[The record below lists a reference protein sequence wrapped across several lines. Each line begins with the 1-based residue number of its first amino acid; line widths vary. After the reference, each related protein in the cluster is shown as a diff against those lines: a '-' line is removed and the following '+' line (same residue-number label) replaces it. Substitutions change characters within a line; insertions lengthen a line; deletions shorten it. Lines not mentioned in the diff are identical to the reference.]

1 MGESLGEKAGKFF
14 GGLFTGGAA
23 NIIETV
29 GNVVDKFHTSDE
41 QRISLENE
49 MKRAEMSYKAEMKSL
64 DIKETGL
71 YLADIDS
78 ARDNQSRVQ
87 ESENAS
93 WLSKN
98 TQPLL
103 ALLLVGLCFGIFGY
117 VLFGGLKMNP
127 QTSNVTMM
135 ILGGLIGVL
144 GQVVS
149 YFFGSSRSSGEKTK
163 QISSIIAQPQNK

>member
-1 MGESLGEKAGKFF
+1 M
-14 GGLFTGGAA
+14 GLFSNLFAGGTA
-23 NIIETV
+23 NLVESV
-29 GNVVDKFHTSDE
+29 GTAIDKVFTSDE

-49 MKRAEMSYKAEMKSL
+49 IRKAELSHKAEMRSL
-64 DIKETGL
+64 DIKEEGL
-71 YLADIDS
+71 YLADTDS

-103 ALLLVGLCFGIFGY
+103 ALVLVGLCFGMFGK
-117 VLFGGLKMNP
+117 VLFDGLNTNP
-127 QTSNVTMM
+127 QTSNIVMM
-135 ILGGLIGVL
+135 ILGGLISVL

-149 YFFGSSRSSGEKTK
+149 YFFGASRDSGEHTK
-163 QISSIIAQPQNK
+163 KMSDIITRPGGK

>member
-1 MGESLGEKAGKFF
+1 MGSLAEEVGGFF

-23 NIIETV
+23 NIVQTV
-29 GNVVDKFHTSDE
+29 GNVIDKFHTSDE

-49 MKRAEMSYKAEMKSL
+49 IRKAEMSYKVEMKSL

-71 YLADIDS
+71 YLADVDS
-78 ARDNQSRVQ
+78 ARDNQSRIQ
-87 ESENAS
+87 ESEHSS

-103 ALLLVGLCFGIFGY
+103 ALLLVGLCFGMFGN
-117 VLFGGLKMNP
+117 VLFGGLDTDP
-127 QTSNVTMM
+127 QTSNITMM
-135 ILGGLIGVL
+135 ILGGLISVL

-149 YFFGSSRSSGEKTK
+149 YFFGASRDSGENTK
-163 QISSIIAQPQNK
+163 KMSEIASKINNK

>member
-1 MGESLGEKAGKFF
+1 MSILSN
-14 GGLFTGGAA
+14 LFAGGAA
-23 NIIETV
+23 NVIDAV
-29 GNVVDKFHTSDE
+29 GNAVDKVFTSDE

-49 MKRAEMSYKAEMKSL
+49 IRRAEMSYKAEMKSL

-71 YLADIDS
+71 YLADVDS

-103 ALLLVGLCFGIFGY
+103 ALILVGLCFGMFGK
-117 VLFGGLKMNP
+117 VLFHGLNTNP
-127 QTSNVTMM
+127 QTSNITMM
-135 ILGGLIGVL
+135 ILGGLISVL

-149 YFFGSSRSSGEKTK
+149 YFFGASRDAGENTK
-163 QISSIIAQPQNK
+163 KISDIITRPQNK

>member
-1 MGESLGEKAGKFF
+1 MGILSN
-14 GGLFTGGAA
+14 LFAGGAA
-23 NIIETV
+23 SLVDSV
-29 GNVVDKFHTSDE
+29 GNVIDKFHTSDE

-49 MKRAEMSYKAEMKSL
+49 IRRAEMSYKAEMKSL

-71 YLADIDS
+71 YLADVDS

-103 ALLLVGLCFGIFGY
+103 ALLLVGLCFGMFGK
-117 VLFGGLKMNP
+117 VLFDGLNTNP
-127 QTSNVTMM
+127 QTSNITMM
-135 ILGGLIGVL
+135 ILGGLISVL

-163 QISSIIAQPQNK
+163 QISNIIAQPQNK